1 MEENNNN
8 DNVIKQKAKKAAK
21 SAGKKMLKPIRR
33 WIGIALG
40 WLFGVLLV
48 IGFLH
53 LVEFEIKN
61 TLTNILNVFNSGSQS
76 VDESGE
82 ETAKGNEEGLIYI
95 DKNDSRGYYKLKS
108 DAVNYEYEEEIL
120 KRLEEL
126 KVNNNV
132 MGFNLENEAEM
143 TEFKN
148 MIDKY
153 IKTEIET
160 SYPELRDGLFDN
172 LLEDVDGKIQINR
185 YMEERDDPVDLKYMA
200 YSSFINNGDNS
211 VYEFFSIDPDTF
223 ELCIAVKPWVTKVE
237 YMDGSVVEETAGR
250 PVIVKLDYKYLV
262 GSYAVPFNFLVTMHL
277 VSQDVDFMNELVE
290 LVTQGGLVLS
300 FTDSRTVE
308 TTDYAYTATVNEIVT
323 SHGNGRGSPKVE
335 DQPNEKIINTWV
347 ESDGAYVP
355 GNLRKQM
362 VMTTYSADLFLT
374 SANTW
379 LKEIEREVAPWGPK
393 QAEAGGN
400 PEPITETLEIDT
412 QSFGG
417 QTYGIIGQDNK
428 IFTTR
433 CEVSSLTRT
442 TTTGTDVEWH
452 NVPDG
457 EENTKIQNFIRLIKK
472 YPNVESNIK
481 SEPSNIFYLLQQNE
495 NTQTHE
501 KLMRYVCYLLND
513 VDYGI
518 TPTQIE
524 YLIGDVSRRHQLSM
538 IRLLRDYVRSWYAPL
553 TTVDE
558 EGNICYVVDE
568 DGKVGYGLDVSWISS
583 DTLAE
588 NGIESTARGTLI
600 PQDVYNQIEEA
611 RLEHERQVVIDYV
624 EAQGIRLK
632 EYQVNALVSRIWD
645 GEDLTGFITTYNQT
659 WNPDSMSD
667 TTNEQYKADVSEV
680 NYSHRLYT
688 AVMSKGK
695 NPDRRKSE
703 WILFTTGYYTTLD
716 KYDPRGGTILEN
728 CVVVMEELIDGTV
741 YYSTSNVPRK
751 IDFENWNGIGC
762 CCCTYVAR
770 VAFLSGVK
778 AEDLN
783 TIEEREY
790 GVHEVYNMNSC
801 WGLYGIMKELVK
813 WEEVP
818 MENAEPGDII
828 IDTEVHAYIKADDN
842 MIWDETC
849 GVYYGANATADS
861 AGSARPKKDANGYE
875 YIPTWKPPR
884 LGAISANRGSG
895 KANWLAGS
903 YANGDEIT
911 TRHAFRQPRSDKNVS
926 SSNEEM

>member
-1 MEENNNN
+1 MEENKNN

-21 SAGKKMLKPIRR
+21 SAGKKMIKPIRR

-82 ETAKGNEEGLIYI
+82 ESEKGNEEGLIYI

-108 DAVNYEYEEEIL
+108 DAVDPNYDYAEEIL

-143 TEFKN
+143 AEFKN

-185 YMEERDDPVDLKYMA
+185 YMEDRDDPVDLKYMA
-200 YSSFINNGDNS
+200 YSSFINKGDNS
-211 VYEFFSIDPDTF
+211 VYDYFSIDPDTF

-237 YMDGSVVEETAGR
+237 YMDGSVEEETAGR
-250 PVIVKLDYKYLV
+250 PVIVKLDYKSLV
-262 GSYAVPFNFLVTMHL
+262 GNYAVPFNFLVTMHL

-308 TTDYAYTATVNEIVT
+308 TTDYTYAATVEEIVA
-323 SHGNGRGSPKVE
+323 SHGSGRSRNLMPDHPNGTRLNS
-335 DQPNEKIINTWV
+335 WV
-347 ESDGAYVP
+347 ETDGAFIP

-379 LKEIEREVAPWGPK
+379 LKEVEREVAPWGPK
-393 QAEAGGN
+393 QAGN
-400 PEPITETLEIDT
+400 PQVTEETLEIDT

-417 QTYGIIGQDNK
+417 QTYGIIGQNNK
-428 IFTTR
+428 IFTT
-433 CEVSSLTRT
+433 EYQVSSLTRT
-442 TTTGTDVEWH
+442 VTTGTDVEWH

-457 EENTKIQNFIRLIKK
+457 EENTKIQDFIRLIKK

-538 IRLLRDYVRSWYAPL
+538 IRLLRDYVRSWYAPM
-553 TTVDE
+553 TTT
-558 EGNICYVVDE
+558 DE
-568 DGKVGYGLDVSWISS
+568 DGNIYYVVEQNGTVGYGLDISAIS
-583 DTLAE
+583 PETLME
-588 NGIESTARGTLI
+588 NGIESIEAGTLI
-600 PQDVYNQIEEA
+600 PQALYNQIEEA
-611 RLEHERQVVIDYV
+611 QLQHEREVVMDYV

-632 EYQVNALVSRIWD
+632 EYQVNALVSRKWD

-728 CVVVMEELIDGTV
+728 CVVVMEELLDGTV
-741 YYSTSNVPRK
+741 YYSLTNLPRK
-751 IDFENWNGIGC
+751 IDFENWNGLGC

-783 TIEEREY
+783 RVEEARD
-790 GVHEVYNMNSC
+790 GHGPYNMNGC
-801 WGLYGIMKELVK
+801 GQLYNILTDLAG
-813 WEEVP
+813 WEEL
-818 MENAEPGDII
+818 ESLDEAEPGDII
-828 IDTEVHAYIKADDN
+828 IDLDLHAYIKADDN

-849 GVYYGANATADS
+849 GVFFGANAAADS
-861 AGSARPKKDANGYE
+861 AESAQRETNENGEE
-875 YIPTWKPPR
+875 YIPRWYAPTR
-884 LGAISANRGSG
+884 GANSANRGGG
-895 KANWLAGS
+895 KGNWLS
-903 YANGDEIT
+903 DET
-911 TRHAFRQPRSDKNVS
+911 GRVALRQPKSDKKV